1 MSSITLNPV
10 GGHFGDGDGFTG
22 FLLVFFLTVGF
33 LVGVAFLVA
42 VAFGV
47 GVAFAVAFIVALGVG
62 VGDFVAANP
71 CEGISARQSPITNA
85 ARLIDH
91 ST

>member
-22 FLLVFFLTVGF
+22 FLFVFFTAGF
-33 LVGVAFLVA
+33 LVGAAFLVA

-47 GVAFAVAFIVALGVG
+47 GVGVAFTVALGVG
-62 VGDFVAANP
+62 VGVFVAANP
-71 CEGISARQSPITNA
+71 CAGISARQSPITKA
-85 ARLIDH
+85 ARLIDR
-91 ST
+91 SI

>member
-22 FLLVFFLTVGF
+22 FLFV
-33 LVGVAFLVA
+33 FLVA

-47 GVAFAVAFIVALGVG
+47 GVGVAFTLALGVG
-62 VGDFVAANP
+62 VGVFVAAID
-71 CEGISARQSPITNA
+71 CAGISARQSPITKA
-85 ARLIDH
+85 ARLIGH
-91 ST
+91 SI

>member
-22 FLLVFFLTVGF
+22 FLLVFFLTAGF

-47 GVAFAVAFIVALGVG
+47 GVGVAFTVAFGVG
-62 VGDFVAANP
+62 VGVFVAAIA
-71 CEGISARQSPITNA
+71 CAGMSARQSPITKV

-91 ST
+91 SI